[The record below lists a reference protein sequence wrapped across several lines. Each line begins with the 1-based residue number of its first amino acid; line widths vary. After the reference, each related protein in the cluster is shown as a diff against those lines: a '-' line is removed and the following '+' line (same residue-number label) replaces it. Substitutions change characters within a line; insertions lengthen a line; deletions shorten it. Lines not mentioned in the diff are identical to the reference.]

1 MTLLRTHGDYEA
13 LARAI
18 RAGDDATAA
27 RLSARSGLSRR
38 LLTHRG
44 LGPRGSIPEPVAADA
59 LAVLAALSSA
69 GRPEEIAAAALRHRL
84 DHPGVLDLVA
94 GEVEAAGSPGG
105 GTGQAGEPEG
115 QARRRLGRPG
125 GGWAGPAGAHPWA
138 AGLAALD
145 ALAAPA
151 LRGAAL
157 LLRARAAEGAG
168 RTDEARAL
176 VGECLA
182 AAPGLLPAVR
192 DAAEYELCAGNWARA
207 WELADSIR
215 EDAIAGPMLPALDTL
230 RQPPARA
237 ARAGRNQPCPC
248 GSGRKYKVCCLVTD
262 QHAAPHPLAERAV
275 ALYAMIASYAQ
286 RGPWRMVVDRMLSC
300 AVGAPEAGMLALDL
314 AVFDGGAAQRFL
326 QARGHLLRPDERA
339 LLGQWL
345 SVPMDLYEVTWVRPG
360 IAAPAAQHGRRAA
373 LGRAA
378 RPHAVAV
385 GGPAGPDTGSAA
397 ARRNPAPRPRRP
409 GWPAPRLPH
418 PGPWHCSRTGQ
429 CRPGR
434 RGLPRAAAG
443 AVLAAAAAA
452 VHHRRQRGIPPVRGR
467 TAGA

>member
-1 MTLLRTHGDYEA
+1 MTLLDTDSDYEA

-27 RLSARSGLSRR
+27 RLSARSGLSGLSRR

-59 LAVLAALSSA
+59 LAVLAALSSG

-94 GEVEAAGSPGG
+94 GEVEAAGS
-105 GTGQAGEPEG
+105 E
-115 QARRRLGRPG
+115 
-125 GGWAGPAGAHPWA
+125 AGPGVAHPWA
-138 AGLAALD
+138 AGLEAID
-145 ALAAPA
+145 APA

-168 RTDEARAL
+168 RSDEARAL

-286 RGPWRMVVDRMLSC
+286 RGP
-300 AVGAPEAGMLALDL
+300 GAWSWTACCP
-314 AVFDGGAAQRFL
+314 
-326 QARGHLLRPDERA
+326 ARSARLRPACWRSTWPSSMA
-339 LLGQWL
+339 GRRSGSWR
-345 SVPMDLYEVTWVRPG
+345 PEVTCSARTS
-360 IAAPAAQHGRRAA
+360 GRCWAS
-373 LGRAA
+373 G
-378 RPHAVAV
+378 
-385 GGPAGPDTGSAA
+385 
-397 ARRNPAPRPRRP
+397 
-409 GWPAPRLPH
+409 
-418 PGPWHCSRTGQ
+418 
-429 CRPGR
+429 
-434 RGLPRAAAG
+434 
-443 AVLAAAAAA
+443 
-452 VHHRRQRGIPPVRGR
+452 
-467 TAGA
+467 